1 MLDLLRK
8 WDGFHDHHP
17 NPVIQCTRE
26 GQTLSRRWGR
36 EFAGGSVLLIVL
48 FPLRKG
54 CSLGSQPSAGEPGE
68 LPPEM
73 RVPMSCPS
81 FSRGC

>member
-1 MLDLLRK
+1 M
-8 WDGFHDHHP
+8 
-17 NPVIQCTRE
+17 
-26 GQTLSRRWGR
+26 
-36 EFAGGSVLLIVL
+36 LLIVH

-54 CSLGSQPSAGEPGE
+54 CSLESQPTAGEPGE